1 MHGLTESQKAFR
13 ASVQRLA
20 DNTLAPLAEAI
31 DRRDVFPE
39 QAFELLARAG
49 LLKMAVPKKY
59 DGLSLGAME
68 ICLAISELA
77 RISAATAL
85 MAVASTATTRL
96 LDLAANQDQR
106 KRWLSFLG
114 RGDKLAAFC
123 LTESQAGSD
132 AAAIRTAARREGDEY
147 IINGLKSFVTLGL
160 RADLFAVF
168 VRLEDLPGPRGIG
181 LVVVEKG
188 APGLKGGRIERKMGF
203 HGSVTQELI
212 FDNCRIPAANL
223 VRGPG
228 QGWSLMTEE
237 VNTVRLWGAAAVS
250 LGLAQRAVEEATAK
264 RRAEAEAAGRRSPD
278 QADQFALADMAIRLE
293 AARSLVWRTCNLL
306 DSGRLSHSR
315 TGQIHLNE

>member
-132 AAAIRTAARREGDEY
+132 AAAIRTAARR
-147 IINGLKSFVTLGL
+147 
-160 RADLFAVF
+160 RATSILSTGSNHSSPWAC
-168 VRLEDLPGPRGIG
+168 GPTCSPFLSGWRISP
-181 LVVVEKG
+181 
-188 APGLKGGRIERKMGF
+188 APA
-203 HGSVTQELI
+203 GSAWSWSKKAP
-212 FDNCRIPAANL
+212 PA
-223 VRGPG
+223 
-228 QGWSLMTEE
+228 
-237 VNTVRLWGAAAVS
+237 
-250 LGLAQRAVEEATAK
+250 
-264 RRAEAEAAGRRSPD
+264 
-278 QADQFALADMAIRLE
+278 
-293 AARSLVWRTCNLL
+293 
-306 DSGRLSHSR
+306 
-315 TGQIHLNE
+315 